1 MIWQEPLLTRIVIL
15 TATRVEFNAV
25 GRVLPRVSSVTYLGH
40 AGFESRAAS
49 THVLVIQTG
58 IGPDKA
64 KSATQK
70 ILESEAWDVVISTGF
85 AGALNSS
92 PIGSLVIGQEVLLLG
107 KPGALLSDFD
117 PQPIECHPDW
127 VKASLG
133 IQLIDGYPLQRGRFV
148 TTDRVL
154 TKASEKRILGK
165 QTGAVAVDMESGAIG
180 KVANQYGLPFLIIRS
195 ISDGINEDLP
205 VDFNMFLKPFG
216 WVGGIGQVLS
226 TPRCWKG
233 FFRLYRNSKQAG
245 IQLSNFFENFFA
257 IIPTT
262 TFSMAINKS
271 RSEIP

>member
-15 TATRVEFNAV
+15 TATRVEFNAI
-25 GRVLPRVSSVTYLGH
+25 GRVLPQGNSVNCMGH
-40 AGFESRAAS
+40 AGLESQAES

-58 IGPDKA
+58 MGPDKA
-64 KSATQK
+64 RSIAQR
-70 ILESEAWDVVISTGF
+70 ILESKVCDVVISTGF

-107 KPGALLSDFD
+107 QSGDLMSDFVL
-117 PQPIECHPDW
+117 PAIKCHPDW
-127 VKASLG
+127 VNASLG
-133 IQLIDGYPLQRGRFV
+133 IQMIDGYPLQSGRFV

-154 TKASEKRILGK
+154 TQASQKGILGK
-165 QTGAVAVDMESGAIG
+165 RTGAVAVDMESGAIG
-180 KVANQYGLPFLIIRS
+180 QVAKHHGFPFLIVRS

-216 WVGGIGQVLS
+216 WIKGVALVLS

-233 FFRLYRNSKQAG
+233 LFRLYRNSKQAG
-245 IQLSNFFENFFA
+245 IQLSSFFEKFFA
-257 IIPTT
+257 IISTP

-271 RSEIP
+271 RSEIS

>member
-15 TATRVEFNAV
+15 TATRVEFNAI
-25 GRVLPRVSSVTYLGH
+25 GRVLPQGSSVNCLGH
-40 AGFESRAAS
+40 AGLESQAES
-49 THVLVIQTG
+49 SHVLVIQTG
-58 IGPDKA
+58 MGPDKA
-64 KSATQK
+64 RSVTQK

-107 KPGALLSDFD
+107 QSGDSLSDSD
-117 PQPIECHPDW
+117 LPPIKCHPDW

-133 IQLIDGYPLQRGRFV
+133 IQLIDGYPLQSGRFV

-154 TKASEKRILGK
+154 TQASQKGILGK
-165 QTGAVAVDMESGAIG
+165 RSGAVAVDMESGAIG
-180 KVANQYGLPFLIIRS
+180 QVAKHHGLPFLIIRS

-216 WVGGIGQVLS
+216 WVGGVALVLS

-233 FFRLYRNSKQAG
+233 LFRLYRNSKQAG
-245 IQLSNFFENFFA
+245 IQLSNFFEIFFA
-257 IIPTT
+257 IISTP

>member
-1 MIWQEPLLTRIVIL
+1 M
-15 TATRVEFNAV
+15 
-25 GRVLPRVSSVTYLGH
+25 SSVNYLGH
-40 AGFESRAAS
+40 AGLESLAGS

-64 KSATQK
+64 RSATQK

-107 KPGALLSDFD
+107 QSGDLLSDSD
-117 PQPIECHPDW
+117 LQPIKCHPDW

-133 IQLIDGYPLQRGRFV
+133 IQLVDGYPIQSGRFV

-154 TKASEKRILGK
+154 TQASQKGILGRRS
-165 QTGAVAVDMESGAIG
+165 GAVAVDMESGAIG
-180 KVANQYGLPFLIIRS
+180 QVAKHHGLPFLIVRS

-205 VDFNMFLKPFG
+205 VDFNLFLKPFG
-216 WVGGIGQVLS
+216 WVGGVGLVLS

-233 FFRLYRNSKQAG
+233 LFCLYRNFKQAG
-245 IQLSNFFENFFA
+245 IQLSNFFEVFFA
-257 IIPTT
+257 IISTP
-262 TFSMAINKS
+262 TFSMAINNS
-271 RSEIP
+271 GPEIP